1 MVPSFSPRAYV
12 RLLAIATAGP
22 LAATGCTGLAAGP
35 EASAQ
40 TPVPVSRDSAWVRAR
55 RALTTEVF
63 TVDVV
68 DSTGG
73 RLIGTRYASANAK
86 LGTQPACRMTL
97 ALGIRGDAQQSEL
110 SSTSR
115 WVASE
120 KMADKAPEVCERER
134 TQVLERIASTVAPP
148 PAQ

>member
-1 MVPSFSPRAYV
+1 MVPFSPRSYA
-12 RLLAIATAGP
+12 RLIAMATAGS
-22 LAATGCTGLAAGP
+22 LAVTGCTGLAAGP

-40 TPVPVSRDSAWVRAR
+40 TPVPVSRDSAWARAR
-55 RALTTEVF
+55 RALTTEAF
-63 TVDVV
+63 TLDVV

-73 RLIGTRYASANAK
+73 RLIGTRYASAGAK
-86 LGTQPACRMTL
+86 QGTQPACRITL
-97 ALGIRGDAQQSEL
+97 ALGIRGDAGQSEL

-148 PAQ
+148 PPQ

>member
-1 MVPSFSPRAYV
+1 MVPFSPRSYA
-12 RLLAIATAGP
+12 RLIAMATAGS
-22 LAATGCTGLAAGP
+22 LAVTGCTGLAAGP

-40 TPVPVSRDSAWVRAR
+40 TPVPVSRDSAWARAR
-55 RALTTEVF
+55 RALTSEAF
-63 TVDVV
+63 TLDVV

-86 LGTQPACRMTL
+86 QGTQPACRMTL
-97 ALGIRGDAQQSEL
+97 ALGIRGDAGQSEL

-134 TQVLERIASTVAPP
+134 TVVLDRINTTVAPP
-148 PAQ
+148 PQ

>member
-1 MVPSFSPRAYV
+1 MVPCSPRAYA

-55 RALTTEVF
+55 RALTTEAF

-120 KMADKAPEVCERER
+120 KMADKVPEVCERER

>member
-1 MVPSFSPRAYV
+1 MVPFSPRAYA
-12 RLLAIATAGP
+12 RLIAIAAAGS

-35 EASAQ
+35 AASAQ

-55 RALTTEVF
+55 RALTSEAF

-73 RLIGTRYASANAK
+73 RLIGTRYASASAK
-86 LGTQPACRMTL
+86 QGTQPACRMTL

-134 TQVLERIASTVAPP
+134 TQVLDRIASTIAPP

>member
-1 MVPSFSPRAYV
+1 MVPFSPRAYA
-12 RLLAIATAGP
+12 RLFAIAAAGS

-40 TPVPVSRDSAWVRAR
+40 TPVPVSQDSAWARAR
-55 RALTTEVF
+55 RALSSEAF
-63 TVDVV
+63 TLDVV
-68 DSTGG
+68 DSSGG
-73 RLIGTRYASANAK
+73 RLIGTRYASAGAK
-86 LGTQPACRMTL
+86 QGTQPACSMTL
-97 ALGIRGDAQQSEL
+97 ALGIRGDAEQAEL

-115 WVASE
+115 WIASE

>member
-1 MVPSFSPRAYV
+1 MVPFSPRAYA
-12 RLLAIATAGP
+12 RLIAIAAVVS

-40 TPVPVSRDSAWVRAR
+40 TPVPVSQDSAWARAR
-55 RALTTEVF
+55 RALSSEAF
-63 TVDVV
+63 TLDVV
-68 DSTGG
+68 DSSGG
-73 RLIGTRYASANAK
+73 RLIGTRYASAGAK
-86 LGTQPACRMTL
+86 QGTQPACSMTL
-97 ALGIRGDAQQSEL
+97 ALGIRGDAEQAEL

-115 WVASE
+115 WIASE

-134 TQVLERIASTVAPP
+134 TQVLERIATTVAPP

>member
-1 MVPSFSPRAYV
+1 MVPFSPRAYA
-12 RLLAIATAGP
+12 RLFAIAAASS
-22 LAATGCTGLAAGP
+22 LATTGCTGLAAGP
-35 EASAQ
+35 EARAQ
-40 TPVPVSRDSAWVRAR
+40 THVPVARDSGGLRAR
-55 RALTTEVF
+55 RALTSEAF

-73 RLIGTRYASANAK
+73 RLVGTRYASAGAK
-86 LGTQPACRMTL
+86 QGTQPACRMTL

>member
-1 MVPSFSPRAYV
+1 MVSFSPRAYAP
-12 RLLAIATAGP
+12 LFAIAATAS

-35 EASAQ
+35 EANAQ

-55 RALTTEVF
+55 RALTSEAF
-63 TVDVV
+63 TLDVV

-73 RLIGTRYASANAK
+73 RLIGTRYASAGAK
-86 LGTQPACRMTL
+86 QGTQPACRMTL
-97 ALGIRGDAQQSEL
+97 ALDIRGNAEQSEL

-134 TQVLERIASTVAPP
+134 TQVLERISSTVAPP

>member
-1 MVPSFSPRAYV
+1 MVPFSPRAYA
-12 RLLAIATAGP
+12 RFLAIATAGP

-35 EASAQ
+35 EASVQ

-55 RALTTEVF
+55 RALTTEAF

>member
-1 MVPSFSPRAYV
+1 MVPFSPRAYA
-12 RLLAIATAGP
+12 RLLALATAGP
-22 LAATGCTGLAAGP
+22 LAASGCTGLAAGP

-55 RALTTEVF
+55 RALTTEAF

>member
-1 MVPSFSPRAYV
+1 MAPFSPRAYA
-12 RLLAIATAGP
+12 RPIAIAVAGF
-22 LAATGCTGLAAGP
+22 LATSGCTGLAAGP
-35 EASAQ
+35 QSSAQ
-40 TPVPVSRDSAWVRAR
+40 TPVPVPRDSAWARAR
-55 RALTTEVF
+55 RALSSEAF
-63 TVDVV
+63 TLDVV

-115 WVASE
+115 WIASE

-134 TQVLERIASTVAPP
+134 TEVLERIATTVAPP

>member
-1 MVPSFSPRAYV
+1 MVPFSPRAYA

-22 LAATGCTGLAAGP
+22 LATTGCTGLAAGP

-55 RALTTEVF
+55 RALTTEAF

>member
-1 MVPSFSPRAYV
+1 MVPFSPRAYA
-12 RLLAIATAGP
+12 RLLAIATAGS
-22 LAATGCTGLAAGP
+22 LTAAGCTGLAAGP
-35 EASAQ
+35 ESSAQ
-40 TPVPVSRDSAWVRAR
+40 TPVPVSRDSAWARAR
-55 RALTTEVF
+55 RALTTEAF
-63 TVDVV
+63 TLDVV

-73 RLIGTRYASANAK
+73 RLIGTRYASAGAK
-86 LGTQPACRMTL
+86 QGTQPACRMTL
-97 ALGIRGDAQQSEL
+97 ALGIRGDAGQSEL

>member
-1 MVPSFSPRAYV
+1 MVPFSPRAYA
-12 RLLAIATAGP
+12 RLFAIAAASS
-22 LAATGCTGLAAGP
+22 LATTGCTGLAAGP

-55 RALTTEVF
+55 RALTSEAF
-63 TVDVV
+63 TLDLV

-73 RLIGTRYASANAK
+73 RLIGTRYASAGAK
-86 LGTQPACRMTL
+86 QGTQPACRMTL
-97 ALGIRGDAQQSEL
+97 ALDIRGNAEQSEL

-120 KMADKAPEVCERER
+120 KMADNAPEVCERER
-134 TQVLERIASTVAPP
+134 TQLHERIASTVAPP

>member
-1 MVPSFSPRAYV
+1 MVPFSARAYAW
-12 RLLAIATAGP
+12 LLAIATAGSFT
-22 LAATGCTGLAAGP
+22 ATGCTGLAAGP

-55 RALTTEVF
+55 RALTTEAF

-86 LGTQPACRMTL
+86 LGTQPACRTTL

-134 TQVLERIASTVAPP
+134 TEVLERIASTVAPP

>member
-1 MVPSFSPRAYV
+1 MVPFSPRASA
-12 RLLAIATAGP
+12 RLIAIAAVVS

-40 TPVPVSRDSAWVRAR
+40 TPVPVSRDSAWARAR
-55 RALTTEVF
+55 RALTTEAF
-63 TVDVV
+63 TLDVV

-73 RLIGTRYASANAK
+73 RLIGTRYDIAGAK
-86 LGTQPACRMTL
+86 QGTQPACRMTL
-97 ALGIRGDAQQSEL
+97 ALGIRGDAGQSEL

-148 PAQ
+148 PPQ

>member
-1 MVPSFSPRAYV
+1 
-12 RLLAIATAGP
+12 
-22 LAATGCTGLAAGP
+22 
-35 EASAQ
+35 
-40 TPVPVSRDSAWVRAR
+40 
-55 RALTTEVF
+55 
-63 TVDVV
+63 VDVV

-86 LGTQPACRMTL
+86 QGTQPACRMTL

-134 TQVLERIASTVAPP
+134 TQVLERIASTIAPP

>member
-1 MVPSFSPRAYV
+1 MVPFSPRAYA
-12 RLLAIATAGP
+12 RLIAIAATGA
-22 LAATGCTGLAAGP
+22 LAASGCTGLAAGP
-35 EASAQ
+35 QASAQ

-55 RALTTEVF
+55 RALTTEAF

-73 RLIGTRYASANAK
+73 GLIGTRYPSANAK
-86 LGTQPACRMTL
+86 QGTQPACRMTL
-97 ALGIRGDAQQSEL
+97 ALGIRGNAQQAEF

-134 TQVLERIASTVAPP
+134 TQVLDRIASTIAPPP

>member
-1 MVPSFSPRAYV
+1 MAPFSPRSYA
-12 RLLAIATAGP
+12 RLIAIATAGS
-22 LAATGCTGLAAGP
+22 LAAAGCTGLAAGP

-55 RALTTEVF
+55 RALTTEAF
-63 TVDVV
+63 TLDVV

-86 LGTQPACRMTL
+86 QGTQPACRMTL
-97 ALGIRGDAQQSEL
+97 ALGIRGDAGQSEL

-120 KMADKAPEVCERER
+120 KMADKAPEICERER

>member
-1 MVPSFSPRAYV
+1 MVPFSPRAYA

-22 LAATGCTGLAAGP
+22 LAATGCTGLAVGP

-55 RALTTEVF
+55 RALTTEAF

-134 TQVLERIASTVAPP
+134 AQVLERIASTVAPP

>member
-1 MVPSFSPRAYV
+1 MVPFSPRAYA
-12 RLLAIATAGP
+12 RLLAIATAGS

-55 RALTTEVF
+55 RALTTEAF

-73 RLIGTRYASANAK
+73 RLVGTRYASANAK

-134 TQVLERIASTVAPP
+134 TEVLERIASTVAPA

>member
-1 MVPSFSPRAYV
+1 MVPFSPRAYA
-12 RLLAIATAGP
+12 RLLAIATAGA

-55 RALTTEVF
+55 RALTTEAF

>member
-1 MVPSFSPRAYV
+1 MVPFSPRAYA
-12 RLLAIATAGP
+12 RLLAIATAGS
-22 LAATGCTGLAAGP
+22 LTATGCTGLAAGP

-40 TPVPVSRDSAWVRAR
+40 TPVPVSRDSAWARAR
-55 RALTTEVF
+55 RALTSEAF
-63 TVDVV
+63 TLDLV

-86 LGTQPACRMTL
+86 QGTQSACRMTL
-97 ALGIRGDAQQSEL
+97 ALGVRGDAGQSEL

-148 PAQ
+148 LAQ

>member
-1 MVPSFSPRAYV
+1 MVLFSPRAYA
-12 RLLAIATAGP
+12 RLIAIATAGP
-22 LAATGCTGLAAGP
+22 LAATACTGLAAGP

-55 RALTTEVF
+55 RALTTEAF

-86 LGTQPACRMTL
+86 LGTQPACRMTM

-134 TQVLERIASTVAPP
+134 TQVLERIATTVSPP
-148 PAQ
+148 PVQ

>member
-1 MVPSFSPRAYV
+1 MVPFSPRAYA
-12 RLLAIATAGP
+12 RLLAIATAGS
-22 LAATGCTGLAAGP
+22 LTATGCTGLAAGP
-35 EASAQ
+35 EVSAQ
-40 TPVPVSRDSAWVRAR
+40 TPVPVSRDSAWARAR
-55 RALTTEVF
+55 RALTSEAF
-63 TVDVV
+63 TLDVV

-73 RLIGTRYASANAK
+73 RLIGTRYATANAK
-86 LGTQPACRMTL
+86 QGTQPACRMTL
-97 ALGIRGDAQQSEL
+97 ALGIRGDAGQSEL

-120 KMADKAPEVCERER
+120 KMADKAPEVCEQER